1 VINGSVKDLQL
12 YTCNYNQFKRTDAKS
27 NVLYPVTISL
37 AGSTPEGKGLHV
49 ELLVTDIR
57 LGVSPATIELLSRVA
72 ATATGSGVNTEADE
86 DEFKDHSDVWD
97 QKPFNE
103 HDHWFFKTDEG
114 VEVTENLAITQA
126 ATEAASPA
134 KPPSQEM
141 CIISMPSVIVT
152 VEAGVGNKTLP
163 MLIIE
168 TSLKGSVCNW
178 SSQLSVDAVLT
189 LQMNY
194 YNSRLA
200 LWEPLIEPV
209 EMVKNDKTVLAP
221 WELKVE
227 VSMNDREEVNTP
239 TEGFENLEISGK
251 QPLMDIDV
259 LSDHS
264 MELVVTKTCLEVLNN
279 LGKAFATAMKPGE
292 VKLLETTA
300 PYKIVNELGYS
311 VTVLFKRGSFTLFDN
326 EDTQEVILESGAEAA
341 LQRKSIILSSSPMVG
356 MQLAADALMV
366 KNYFVNVKVGK
377 KWLTS

>member
-1 VINGSVKDLQL
+1 
-12 YTCNYNQFKRTDAKS
+12 
-27 NVLYPVTISL
+27 
-37 AGSTPEGKGLHV
+37 
-49 ELLVTDIR
+49 
-57 LGVSPATIELLSRVA
+57 
-72 ATATGSGVNTEADE
+72 
-86 DEFKDHSDVWD
+86 
-97 QKPFNE
+97 
-103 HDHWFFKTDEG
+103 
-114 VEVTENLAITQA
+114 LAITQA

-239 TEGFENLEISGK
+239 TEGFENLETPGK